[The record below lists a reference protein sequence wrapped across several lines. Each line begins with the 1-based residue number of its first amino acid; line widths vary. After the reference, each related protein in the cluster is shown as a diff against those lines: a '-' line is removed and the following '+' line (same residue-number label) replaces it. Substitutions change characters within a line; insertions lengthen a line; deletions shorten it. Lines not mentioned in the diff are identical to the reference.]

1 MNSRRQFFKQ
11 LASFAGIAVL
21 ASVFSGQVMGDE
33 KRRARGGG
41 DGDLPMA
48 VPGKEVAGT
57 LGYMEKTKDPAKHCS
72 NCQLF
77 TKTGNKGGGEVG
89 KCQVLVGKL
98 VKGEGYC
105 NSWAKK
111 A

>member
-11 LASFAGIAVL
+11 MAAFAGFAAL
-21 ASVFSGQVMGDE
+21 ASVFSSPVLAQE
-33 KRRARGGG
+33 KRRARGGDAAG
-41 DGDLPMA
+41 DMPMA

-57 LGYMEKTKDPAKHCS
+57 LGYIEKTKDPAKHCS
-72 NCQLF
+72 NCALY
-77 TKTGNKGGGEVG
+77 TKHGDKGGEVG
-89 KCQVLVGKL
+89 KCAVIPGKL
-98 VKGEGYC
+98 VKADAYC